1 VQILCKINKLGA
13 IPKKS
18 FKVALSARAQE
29 NHPTMKKFSMRLP
42 AKAQSSSTPV
52 SGHLRTASTVLVCA
66 LALAVSAAH
75 AQTTPSSSAEASQ
88 SGNVL
93 ELRKDAPDS
102 YVVVRGDTLWAIS
115 GKFLSKPWRWPE
127 IWQLNKEQ
135 IRNPHL
141 IYPGNIVYLDRSG
154 ATPRLRLGKPSGGV
168 GDVVPGR
175 LVPMARSTPIEN
187 APIASVNM
195 QAIRPYLTQH
205 MIIDEATMNAAPR
218 IFATQ
223 DGRVY
228 LTAGDLGYVRNL
240 PDDGN
245 TEFQIYRKATPLLHP
260 DTRKPIAFEALMIG
274 SAKLERKGDPATIR
288 IVSYSEE
295 IGPGDR
301 LVPAAA
307 LDIIRTAPRS
317 PDKPID
323 GRILAI
329 HKGVY
334 AAGKNN
340 VIAVSGGRDHGM
352 EVGHVV
358 AIRQKGV
365 VALDREDRNKPVQ
378 LPDETAGHAFI
389 FRVFEKVSYALVM
402 EATRNVGVGDSIVNP

>member
-228 LTAGDLGYVRNL
+228 PGYPQTDCL
-240 PDDGN
+240 
-245 TEFQIYRKATPLLHP
+245 
-260 DTRKPIAFEALMIG
+260 
-274 SAKLERKGDPATIR
+274 
-288 IVSYSEE
+288 
-295 IGPGDR
+295 
-301 LVPAAA
+301 
-307 LDIIRTAPRS
+307 
-317 PDKPID
+317 
-323 GRILAI
+323 
-329 HKGVY
+329 
-334 AAGKNN
+334 
-340 VIAVSGGRDHGM
+340 
-352 EVGHVV
+352 
-358 AIRQKGV
+358 
-365 VALDREDRNKPVQ
+365 
-378 LPDETAGHAFI
+378 
-389 FRVFEKVSYALVM
+389 
-402 EATRNVGVGDSIVNP
+402 

>member
-1 VQILCKINKLGA
+1 
-13 IPKKS
+13 
-18 FKVALSARAQE
+18 
-29 NHPTMKKFSMRLP
+29 M
-42 AKAQSSSTPV
+42 SS
-52 SGHLRTASTVLVCA
+52 
-66 LALAVSAAH
+66 
-75 AQTTPSSSAEASQ
+75 
-88 SGNVL
+88 
-93 ELRKDAPDS
+93 
-102 YVVVRGDTLWAIS
+102 
-115 GKFLSKPWRWPE
+115 
-127 IWQLNKEQ
+127 
-135 IRNPHL
+135 
-141 IYPGNIVYLDRSG
+141 
-154 ATPRLRLGKPSGGV
+154 
-168 GDVVPGR
+168 
-175 LVPMARSTPIEN
+175 
-187 APIASVNM
+187 PIASVNM

-205 MIIDEATMNAAPR
+205 MVIDEAAMNSAPR

-228 LTAGDLGYVRNL
+228 LTSGDLGYVRNL

-260 DTRKPIAFEALMIG
+260 ETRKPIAYEALMIG

-301 LVPAAA
+301 LVPATA

-317 PDKPID
+317 PDKAVD

-334 AAGKNN
+334 AAGKNS
-340 VIAVSGGRDHGM
+340 VIAVSGGRDLGL

-365 VALDREDRNKPVQ
+365 VALDREDRNKPVK
-378 LPDETAGHAFI
+378 LPDETAGHAFV
-389 FRVFEKVSYALVM
+389 FRVFDKVSYALVM
-402 EATRNVGVGDSIVNP
+402 EANRNVGVGDAIVNP